1 MTEFIGS
8 GTPLTDNG
16 FRDILQAADLAPAE
30 IWSVLSVETSG
41 CGYLRDRRPK
51 VLFERHIFSRLTE
64 GRFDED
70 DPDISQRTAGGYGP
84 AGSHQLDRLN
94 AAIQLDRPAALKSAS
109 WGLGQIMG
117 ENFRPAGF
125 TDVEAMVKSMVA
137 CEDNQLRAMVA
148 FMDTQKLIGTLKA
161 HDWPGFARRYNG
173 PNFAANNYDGLLE
186 HFFERY
192 ADGDN
197 PDPTVRAVQVY
208 LTYRGFKPGAIDGF
222 AGDAT
227 GRAIAAFQQSIGAAQ
242 TGKITDA
249 LLEQLSAQN

>member
-1 MTEFIGS
+1 MTEFIGP
-8 GTPLTDNG
+8 GTPLTDKG
-16 FRDILQAADLAPAE
+16 FRDILQSADLAPPE

-64 GRFDED
+64 HRFDED

-84 AGSHQLDRLN
+84 AGSHQFDRLN
-94 AAIQLDRPAALKSAS
+94 AAIQLDRFAALKSAS

-117 ENFRPAGF
+117 ENFGPAGF
-125 TDVEAMVKSMVA
+125 TDVESMVKAMVAS
-137 CEDNQLRAMVA
+137 EDNQLRAMVA
-148 FMDTQKLIGTLKA
+148 FMNAQKLIGTLKS

-197 PDPTVRAVQVY
+197 PDPTVRSAQVY
-208 LTYRGFKPGAIDGF
+208 LTYRGFNPGPIDGF

-227 GRAIAAFQQSIGAAQ
+227 RRAIVAFQQSIGVAQ
-242 TGKITDA
+242 TGRIDDA
-249 LLEQLSAQN
+249 LLGQLSAGH

>member
-1 MTEFIGS
+1 MTEFIGT
-8 GTPLTDNG
+8 GTPLTDKG
-16 FRDILQAADLAPAE
+16 FRGILQSADLQAPE

-51 VLFERHIFSRLTE
+51 VLFERHVFSRLTE
-64 GRFDED
+64 HRFDED

-84 AGSHQLDRLN
+84 AGSHQFDRLN
-94 AAIQLDRPAALKSAS
+94 AAIQLDRSAALKSAS
-109 WGLGQIMG
+109 WGLGQVMG
-117 ENFRPAGF
+117 ENFRSAGF
-125 TDVEAMVKSMVA
+125 ADVESMVEAMVAS
-137 CEDNQLRAMVA
+137 EDNQLRAMVA
-148 FMDTQKLIGTLKA
+148 FMNAQKMIGTLKA
-161 HDWPGFARRYNG
+161 HDWSGFARRYNG

-192 ADGDN
+192 ADGDH

-208 LTYRGFKPGAIDGF
+208 LTYRAFQPGPIDGF

-227 GRAIAAFQQSIGAAQ
+227 QRAIAAFQKSVGAAQ

-249 LLEQLSAQN
+249 LLEQLSAEA